1 MPRPDISLF
10 HSLWLS
16 LCRGAWRFS
25 KNFRVGLLACFLALG
40 SGPMLAQSDAH
51 EARIKAAFVFNFL
64 KFAEWP
70 DKTQGATLTLC
81 LVNADHVLEDAF
93 APIRGRVASER
104 TVHVR
109 TLTDVGEAKGC
120 NVVYINDGVA
130 KVVLDQLLGRH
141 KTGLLTVGD
150 AIDFVDAGGIIGL
163 VEHNGRLQFE
173 INLEAARR
181 SNVQLSS
188 QLLKLARNRP

>member
-1 MPRPDISLF
+1 MPRPDFLLHLSIWLALF
-10 HSLWLS
+10 R
-16 LCRGAWRFS
+16 RGGRLFMTHRA
-25 KNFRVGLLACFLALG
+25 GALACFLVLV
-40 SGPMLAQSDAH
+40 SSPMLAQTDAH

-70 DKTQGATLTLC
+70 DKMQSTSLTLC
-81 LVNADHVLEDAF
+81 LINADNVLEDAF
-93 APIRGRVASER
+93 APIRGRVVSER
-104 TVHVR
+104 SVQVR
-109 TLTDVGEAKGC
+109 TLTDVSDAKGC

-130 KVVLDQLLGRH
+130 KAVLNQLLGRQ

-163 VEHNGRLQFE
+163 VEQNGRLQFE